1 MPHATC
7 LPFLNAMARNECG
20 FSSLVFSFRGDIQE
34 CAVLNLNVRRRL
46 ALVLVAIMCL
56 SSTAAF
62 FDPIEINDQLDD
74 KIASSYKVTIKNEN
88 IDLDLW
94 NNLLEKDLFVLRSSA
109 ENEIIVWSSANNL
122 IIALNDLNLDYSIL
136 PTQTDLRTPNGYSIN
151 DFSRVKFVLE
161 PNLPAPL
168 SKLFGMKSVIMD
180 NLMKTKLSMIS
191 H

>member
-1 MPHATC
+1 
-7 LPFLNAMARNECG
+7 MARNECG
-20 FSSLVFSFRGDIQE
+20 FFLRFSHLGAIFKNN
-34 CAVLNLNVRRRL
+34 AVLNPNVRRRL

-94 NNLLEKDLFVLRSSA
+94 NNLLEKDIFVLRSSA
-109 ENEIIVWSSANNL
+109 ENEIVVWGSAND
-122 IIALNDLNLDYSIL
+122 IINALNNLNLDYSIL
-136 PTQTDLRTPNGYSIN
+136 PTQTDLKTPNGYSIN

-161 PNLPAPL
+161 PNLPR
-168 SKLFGMKSVIMD
+168 SSIEIIWHE
-180 NLMKTKLSMIS
+180 IS
-191 H
+191 